1 MFYFCCKTGSSVCG
15 SRKRFK
21 TRREIPEQRELTDA
35 VAALVPQRAQAEHAL
50 LTARAVP
57 FPGAAL
63 AQLLPTTQTRHTAAS
78 PRSLSVLPITT
89 GNSKKDVSLYIFTC
103 IYACI
108 NSAQTL

>member
-1 MFYFCCKTGSSVCG
+1 MCG
-15 SRKRFK
+15 GRKRFK
-21 TRREIPEQRELTDA
+21 TRSKIPEQRELTDA

-78 PRSLSVLPITT
+78 PPSLGVLPITT
-89 GNSKKDVSLYIFTC
+89 GNAKKDVSLYIYLLVFTD
-103 IYACI
+103 I
-108 NSAQTL
+108 